1 MSPEEVGP
9 SDVESVLE
17 CCVRAAVS
25 RHVDYRGDHLEL
37 TLLGWQGGITPS
49 PPPPPRRGWTHTL
62 GLGLLSGVWRYPD
75 LTQRAARTWRESN
88 EPDLPSRTKCGV
100 S

>member
-1 MSPEEVGP
+1 M
-9 SDVESVLE
+9 
-17 CCVRAAVS
+17 RAAVS

-62 GLGLLSGVWRYPD
+62 GLGLLSGYGDIQISQNGQPGPGERVTSQISPAGLSVVCHDIIY
-75 LTQRAARTWRESN
+75 
-88 EPDLPSRTKCGV
+88 
-100 S
+100 